1 MESGGIQFA
10 GTLTKNEYKKYNLY
24 ARRKYRVKATVLFF
38 IFSFLLYAILFR
50 RVIFSLFF
58 AAFFALILWLLLRVV
73 IPFKARNEWASNRLI
88 KQVIQYTAT
97 NEGIVQV
104 RDASQILYRW
114 TDFISAY
121 EHKEMFRLHISNNQG
136 ILIPK
141 RFFSNE
147 EDRNAFRELLGES
160 MPDKSVHLN

>member
-1 MESGGIQFA
+1 MESEAIQFA
-10 GTLTKNEYKKYNLY
+10 GILTKNEYKKYNLY
-24 ARRKYRVKATVLFF
+24 ARRKYRFKATVLFF
-38 IFSFLLYAILFR
+38 IFSFLIYAMLFR
-50 RVIFSLFF
+50 KIISSLFL
-58 AAFFALILWLLLRVV
+58 AAFLALVLWLLLRVV
-73 IPFKARNEWASNRLI
+73 IPFKARSEWVSNRLI
-88 KQVIQYTAT
+88 KQAIQYTAT
-97 NEGIVQV
+97 KEGIVQV

-136 ILIPK
+136 VLIPK

-147 EDRNAFRELLGES
+147 EDRNAFRKLLGES